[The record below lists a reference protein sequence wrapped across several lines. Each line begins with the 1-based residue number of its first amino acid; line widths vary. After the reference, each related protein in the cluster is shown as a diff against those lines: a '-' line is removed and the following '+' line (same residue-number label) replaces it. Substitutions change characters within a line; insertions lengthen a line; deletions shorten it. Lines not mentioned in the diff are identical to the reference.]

1 MSKIF
6 FVAITHNTIIQNN
19 NVLWFCVTPQK
30 IAYYPQ
36 GAVYLSLET
45 TALT

>member
-6 FVAITHNTIIQNN
+6 FVAITHNTKKNN